1 MTLTNQLREKAPGL
15 TARNALEKFAAV
27 QMIDVAIPTTDGREV
42 TLTRYTQPERDLQLL
57 LHQLKLQLPEQPPAK
72 ISAQQARVATAV

>member
-1 MTLTNQLREKAPGL
+1 LTNQLREKAPGL
-15 TARNALEKFAAV
+15 TARSVLEKFAAV

-57 LHQLKLQLPEQPPAK
+57 LHQLKLQLPEQPPPK
-72 ISAQQARVATAV
+72 ISAQQARHATPV